1 MNYMTIEI
9 KTTERY
15 GRLEI
20 LIDGKWR
27 ASSSSKAQPVY
38 DPGTGRAIGEVP
50 FSTREEVA
58 EAIESSQ
65 SAFQKWSRMPILERA
80 KYLFKMKSI
89 LEDHFEELSKI
100 NTQNHRKTLE
110 ESRGELRRTIENVE
124 SAIST
129 AYTLSKG
136 ETLDQISEGIDEY
149 SVKEPLG
156 VFAIISPFNFPLMV
170 PF

>member
-1 MNYMTIEI
+1 
-9 KTTERY
+9 
-15 GRLEI
+15 
-20 LIDGKWR
+20 
-27 ASSSSKAQPVY
+27 
-38 DPGTGRAIGEVP
+38 
-50 FSTREEVA
+50 
-58 EAIESSQ
+58 
-65 SAFQKWSRMPILERA
+65 
-80 KYLFKMKSI
+80 MKSI

-100 NTQNHRKTLE
+100 NTQNHGKTLE
-110 ESRGELRRTIENVE
+110 ESREELRRTIENVE